1 MSSRARSKARVDNV
15 PSVDCWEAGIPAD
28 RNKEGAKVL
37 GADACIGDIDAVAD
51 RGESEA
57 GEDERGTHLNMV
69 RPYSPYHNHDYCIP
83 PARISSH
90 HGGIGTH
97 TGYQIHG
104 DCE

>member
-1 MSSRARSKARVDNV
+1 MSSLARWKVCGDNV
-15 PSVDCWEAGIPAD
+15 PSVDCREACIPAD
-28 RNKEGAKVL
+28 RDKEGAKIL
-37 GADACIGDIDAVAD
+37 STDASIGDIDSVAD

-90 HGGIGTH
+90 HGRIGTR
-97 TGYQIHG
+97 TDYQIHG